1 MAESQYRGIAE
12 GDPAI
17 VVGMYLSFMWEGCK
31 MASELMA
38 LLLPTNIYY
47 AVLLTALVTFVVGDE
62 MLERAK
68 GWVARFLYIAGGA
81 ILAYYLT

>member
-1 MAESQYRGIAE
+1 
-12 GDPAI
+12 
-17 VVGMYLSFMWEGCK
+17 